1 MQRVAELEKQ
11 IPKNGIPPSSP
22 FMLMAPPSPFP
33 QMNGHGGYPG
43 NMSPMMPGSPFG
55 MGFPSPG
62 MGGPSRGNI
71 PHPQMY
77 PSPML
82 HPNAHAHLL
91 NAANGNM
98 NMLNGNGNGLHLQN
112 APQYRRTSTSDTSND
127 VFAGPLTPGIPSSSP
142 SPYPYELG
150 HGLPSGNM
158 PRPMS
163 TSMGGPGPNNELE
176 AITREE
182 RRTSIE
188 ASVLRKKSGHLV
200 SPSDGQEGPEAI
212 EEEKEGDVVGLG
224 MGEVV
229 IPETESTQEQHQDSN
244 TNGPEQEH
252 DGNGNGDESQDDDLQ
267 SSLSPPQ
274 HFGVSTSGSGSNF
287 TSNPPTP
294 SPQSRL
300 LTPSQLHNVTLGE
313 EIGTSRSASSTYDH
327 ENGNGGGLHSDIY
340 PSESVGISTRQGS
353 PVGHLWT
360 SDLTDDQLAQRKH
373 LALMRAASEAK
384 AKAKG
389 DKVKATEVKVEEKGN
404 EEETKDDEEEQG
416 TETEM
421 KAETEVEV

>member
-1 MQRVAELEKQ
+1 MQKVAELEKQ
-11 IPKNGIPPSSP
+11 IPKNGVPPQSP
-22 FMLMAPPSPFP
+22 FMLMGPPSPFP

-127 VFAGPLTPGIPSSSP
+127 VFAGPLTSGIPSSSP

-163 TSMGGPGPNNELE
+163 TSMGGPGPNDELE

-200 SPSDGQEGPEAI
+200 SPPDGQEGPEVI
-212 EEEKEGDVVGLG
+212 EEEKEGEVVGLG
-224 MGEVV
+224 MGEVLG
-229 IPETESTQEQHQDSN
+229 PESGSAQEQEQNQDPN
-244 TNGPEQEH
+244 TDGHEQEH
-252 DGNGNGDESQDDDLQ
+252 TGNGDESQDDELQ
-267 SSLSPPQ
+267 SSLSPPH
-274 HFGVSTSGSGSNF
+274 HFGISTSGSGSNF

-300 LTPSQLHNVTLGE
+300 LTPSQLHSTTLAE
-313 EIGTSRSASSTYDH
+313 EMGTSRSSSSTY
-327 ENGNGGGLHSDIY
+327 ENGHEKGEGLHSEMY
-340 PSESVGISTRQGS
+340 PSESVGISTQQGS

-373 LALMRAASEAK
+373 LAMMRAASEAK

-389 DKVKATEVKVEEKGN
+389 NKAKETEVKVDATVDGDGK
-404 EEETKDDEEEQG
+404 K
-416 TETEM
+416 ETE
-421 KAETEVEV
+421 AETEVSV

>member
-1 MQRVAELEKQ
+1 
-11 IPKNGIPPSSP
+11 
-22 FMLMAPPSPFP
+22 
-33 QMNGHGGYPG
+33 
-43 NMSPMMPGSPFG
+43 MMPGSPFG

-62 MGGPSRGNI
+62 MPGMAGPSRGNV

-77 PSPML
+77 PSPLL

-112 APQYRRTSTSDTSND
+112 TPPYRRTSTSDTSND
-127 VFAGPLTPGIPSSSP
+127 VFAGPLTPGNHSASP

-163 TSMGGPGPNNELE
+163 TSMGGPGPIDETE

-188 ASVLRKKSGHLV
+188 ASVLRKKSGHLL
-200 SPSDGQEGPEAI
+200 SPPDGQEGPEVI
-212 EEEKEGDVVGLG
+212 EEEKQGEVVGLG
-224 MGEVV
+224 MGDVLA
-229 IPETESTQEQHQDSN
+229 PEPDSTQEQDQQHDSTAN
-244 TNGPEQEH
+244 EEEQEH
-252 DGNGNGDESQDDDLQ
+252 TGDGDESLEDELQ
-267 SSLSPPQ
+267 SSLSPPR
-274 HFGVSTSGSGSNF
+274 HFGNSTSGSGSNF

-300 LTPSQLHNVTLGE
+300 LTPSQLHNVTLAEDMGA
-313 EIGTSRSASSTYDH
+313 SRSGSSTYDH
-327 ENGNGGGLHSDIY
+327 ENRNKGGNHSDIY
-340 PSESVGISTRQGS
+340 PSESVSVHEGLSTRQGS
-353 PVGHLWT
+353 PVDHLWT

-373 LALMRAASEAK
+373 LAMMRAASEAK
-384 AKAKG
+384 SKAREDKAKEI
-389 DKVKATEVKVEEKGN
+389 DVKTDTKVQGEEKRETATE
-404 EEETKDDEEEQG
+404 
-416 TETEM
+416 
-421 KAETEVEV
+421 A

>member
-1 MQRVAELEKQ
+1 
-11 IPKNGIPPSSP
+11 
-22 FMLMAPPSPFP
+22 
-33 QMNGHGGYPG
+33 
-43 NMSPMMPGSPFG
+43 
-55 MGFPSPG
+55 
-62 MGGPSRGNI
+62 
-71 PHPQMY
+71 
-77 PSPML
+77 
-82 HPNAHAHLL
+82 
-91 NAANGNM
+91 
-98 NMLNGNGNGLHLQN
+98 MLNGNGNGLHLQN
-112 APQYRRTSTSDTSND
+112 TPQYRRTSTSDTSND

-158 PRPMS
+158 PRPMP
-163 TSMGGPGPNNELE
+163 TSMGGPGPNDELE

-200 SPSDGQEGPEAI
+200 SPPDGQEGPEAI
-212 EEEKEGDVVGLG
+212 EEEKEEEVVGLG
-224 MGEVV
+224 MGEVLA
-229 IPETESTQEQHQDSN
+229 PESESGQEQHQDSN
-244 TNGPEQEH
+244 TNGHEQEH
-252 DGNGNGDESQDDDLQ
+252 TGNGDESQDDELQ

-300 LTPSQLHNVTLGE
+300 LTPSQLHNVALGE
-313 EIGTSRSASSTYDH
+313 EIGTSRSSSSTYDH
-327 ENGNGGGLHSDIY
+327 ENANGGGLHSDIY
-340 PSESVGISTRQGS
+340 PSESVGITTRQGS

-389 DKVKATEVKVEEKGN
+389 DKVKATEVTVESKGNVEEKKDG
-404 EEETKDDEEEQG
+404 EEKQG
-416 TETEM
+416 TKTEM